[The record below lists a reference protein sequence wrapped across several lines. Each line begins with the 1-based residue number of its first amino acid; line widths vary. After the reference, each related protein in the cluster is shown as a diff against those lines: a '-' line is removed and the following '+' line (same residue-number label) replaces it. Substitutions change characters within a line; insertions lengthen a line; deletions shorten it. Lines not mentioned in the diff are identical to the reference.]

1 VRLVTA
7 GTLALLVAF
16 SVAVVTTRAQTAQ
29 QRQSGQRGRAVPR
42 ADASVPF
49 KVGETLTYDV
59 TWSSLLVAGSATAR
73 VGERRS
79 SQNSTA
85 YHIVAE
91 GRPVPLLA
99 KLYNLYYKMDTLLDT
114 VTLLPQ
120 QSALYSENGARKR
133 TATSTFHRL
142 ARLVSFEVET
152 DTTNRRDFQAPPQA
166 QDGLAALYVLRTM
179 GLKAGDS
186 ISLPVTDDG
195 SVYSVTA
202 SIAGPEGIRVPFGEL
217 SAWAAKLEITDA
229 AGKPAARN
237 AAVWISN
244 DARRLPLRLQAE
256 LPVGNFVLVLRS
268 AN

>member
-7 GTLALLVAF
+7 GTFALLVALPA
-16 SVAVVTTRAQTAQ
+16 AVVTTTAQSAQ
-29 QRQSGQRGRAVPR
+29 QRASSQRGRAIPR

-79 SQNSTA
+79 SMNSTA
-85 YHIVAE
+85 YHIIAE
-91 GRPVPLLA
+91 GRPVPLLS

-120 QSALYSENGARKR
+120 RSALYSENGPRKR
-133 TATSTFHRL
+133 TATSTFDRL
-142 ARLVSFEVET
+142 ARQVSFEVET

-166 QDGLAALYVLRTM
+166 QDGLAALYVLRTI
-179 GLKAGDS
+179 GLKTGDS

-195 SVYSVTA
+195 LLYNVRA
-202 SIAGPEGIRVPFGEL
+202 SIAGPEGIKVPFGEM

-229 AGKPAARN
+229 AGRPAAKN

-244 DARRLPLRLQAE
+244 DARRLPLRLQAD